1 MINLYLSEP
10 RLKMNIFER
19 SLLRSVNYCFYTL
32 LTAIVITFLISDIKT
47 LFWLGVLGCL
57 FLADRLIHFNQANKS
72 LTDLK
77 IKKSNLNED
86 QQINLADYLT
96 PDSLKILE
104 KAIEKTLISNNNL
117 FLHLVELLL
126 QKNDIKEGLLRMDIA
141 VKEFEQKINEL
152 LAQTQTNADNQ
163 AQTNADYTQTN
174 ADNQAQTNADCT
186 QTNAD
191 NPRESVL
198 NQIENLLKI
207 AFQISLA
214 NQEQFIEPRSLF
226 SALSFIGDE
235 KVNRLFNLFSIDSK
249 DLENALIFGR
259 FRKKIK
265 WFKYLPSTLG
275 GFAHKPY
282 KIRHRFMNRAWTARP
297 TPILD
302 RHSTDL
308 TDLARQQRIGFL
320 IGHEVEYDRLV
331 DILSRETKAN
341 ALLVGEPGS
350 GKETLVAHLAYEI
363 IKDKVPNSLFDK
375 RLVAL
380 SIGDLISGASAE
392 DVSARVN
399 KIVEEIVSAGNIIL
413 YIPDIH
419 NLSKTSGPQYL
430 SAADILIPVI
440 TSDAFPVVGATYP
453 KEFKQLIETQTD
465 FANAFEIIQVNEI
478 TEDEAIKLLTYE
490 SVILENQYRT
500 IISFGAIKQ
509 AVILAHKYF
518 RYKLLPSSAEDLLK
532 EALADATQK
541 NKNVLSIDDI
551 ISIAERKIN
560 IPIHRA
566 DKNEVEKL
574 LNLEKIIHQKFI
586 DQEEAVKAV
595 SRALREYRSGLSRK
609 NGPIA
614 VFLFVGPT
622 GVGKTELSKIL
633 AKIQFGS
640 ENLMLRFDMSEYQDK
655 QSIFRFIG
663 SPDGKIAGSLTEAV
677 IQKPYCLILLDEFEK
692 AHSDI
697 LNLFLQVFDDGRLT
711 DNLGRTVD
719 FTNTIIIATSNAH
732 SDFIK
737 THLEAHTSFEVITE
751 ELKKKL
757 TDYFK
762 PELLNRFSD
771 IIVFKTLSP
780 SDIAAIAKLQL
791 QDLAETVSETQGINL
806 IFGESVIKKVAELG
820 FDPVFGARP
829 LRSVISEK
837 IRSPL
842 AEKIL
847 RGEVVKGQTIEITL
861 ENNEIIISS
870 NEQGVRSKESL
881 SSRGR

>member
-1 MINLYLSEP
+1 MTNLYLSEP
-10 RLKMNIFER
+10 RLKMSIFER
-19 SLLRSVNYCFYTL
+19 SLLRSVNYCLYTL
-32 LTAIVITFLISDIKT
+32 LTAAVITFLISDIKT

-57 FLADRLIHFNQANKS
+57 FLADRLIHFNQASKS

-86 QQINLADYLT
+86 RQINLADYLT

-117 FLHLVELLL
+117 FLHLIDLLL
-126 QKNDIKEGLLRMDIA
+126 QKNDIKEGLLRMDISI
-141 VKEFEQKINEL
+141 KEFEQKIDEL
-152 LAQTQTNADNQ
+152 LVQTQTNADKTR
-163 AQTNADYTQTN
+163 TNTDTTQTN
-174 ADNQAQTNADCT
+174 TEIGSFKSVSSLPRSDAERLLRG
-186 QTNAD
+186 
-191 NPRESVL
+191 PRESAL

-214 NQEQFIEPRSLF
+214 NQERSIEPRNLF
-226 SALSFIGDE
+226 SALSFIDDE

-259 FRKKIK
+259 FHKKLN

-297 TPILD
+297 TPTLD
-302 RHSTDL
+302 KYSIDF
-308 TDLARQQRIGFL
+308 TDLAREQRIGFL

-350 GKETLVAHLAYEI
+350 GKETLVEHLAYEI
-363 IKDKVPNSLFDK
+363 IKDKVPDSLFDK

-392 DVSARVN
+392 EVSARVN

-430 SAADILIPVI
+430 SAADILIPII

-453 KEFKQLIETQTD
+453 KEFKQLIETQTE
-465 FANAFEIIQVNEI
+465 FANTFEVIQVNEI

-490 SVILENQYRT
+490 SVILENQYKT

-509 AVILAHKYF
+509 VVILAHKYF

-532 EALADATQK
+532 EALADASQK
-541 NKNVLSIDDI
+541 DKKVLSADDI
-551 ISIAERKIN
+551 IAIAERKIN
-560 IPIHRA
+560 IPIHRPE
-566 DKNEVEKL
+566 KEETEKL
-574 LNLEKIIHQKFI
+574 LNLEKIIHQRLI

-595 SRALREYRSGLSRK
+595 SQALREYRSGLSRSA
-609 NGPIA
+609 GPIA

-622 GVGKTELSKIL
+622 GVGKTELAKIL

-640 ENLMLRFDMSEYQDK
+640 ENMMLRFDMSEYQDR

-663 SPDGKIAGSLTEAV
+663 SPDGRIAGSLTEGV

-697 LNLFLQVFDDGRLT
+697 LNLFLQVFDEGRLT

-780 SDIAAIAKLQL
+780 SDLEAIAKLQL

-806 IFGESVIKKVAELG
+806 IFDESVVKKVAELG

-829 LRSVISEK
+829 LRGVISEK

-847 RGEVVKGQTIEITL
+847 KGEVVKGQTIEITL
-861 ENNEIIISS
+861 ENNEIII
-870 NEQGVRSKESL
+870 NSKE
-881 SSRGR
+881 